1 MAHGAESPSSGGNG
15 MSHASRCAEGVGW
28 GRSGATVRRVGSLVG
43 AAVLGAMMGGCPAK
57 PPAPP
62 PAPAPTPAPPA
73 KVVKDPSK
81 VLEASRKALGEA
93 VALSYSAGVE
103 GQGAL
108 KDKVDAYTA
117 QVIAAKVQAEGGGW
131 KLYLRG
137 ACRPADPQTLPSEFE
152 IGYDG
157 STVRSLRPL
166 EQAVYERDNVVEMDE
181 LAVFLGGQSVKPPV
195 AWELL
200 GEVPLDAK
208 GGTLAFEGQE
218 KADGVICD
226 VVRITPAAEGGAP
239 AAGDTS
245 EREAG
250 LRVYIAEH
258 DHLPRRIERLVT
270 LAGVD
275 GARVLKLDELKVT
288 TPERAEVSMV
298 SFVLEAP
305 SDFTHRTVQAALNK
319 PAGGD
324 AEPEPSDLDLAM
336 EPLAVGTPAPDWT
349 LPMPDGSKVSLSSHA
364 GKVVVLD
371 FWGTW
376 CPFCL
381 KAMPQIQ
388 KLHDAYKDKGVVVLG
403 LNTEND
409 PSADPAGFMKQKKYT
424 YGLVLNAEKVT
435 RPYRVFGFPTLYVIG
450 RDGNIA
456 LVEQGAKPDLY
467 ETVSRVIDEEL
478 GL

>member
-1 MAHGAESPSSGGNG
+1 MATT
-15 MSHASRCAEGVGW
+15 RL
-28 GRSGATVRRVGSLVG
+28 VRRTARAGGLVSAG
-43 AAVLGAMMGGCPAK
+43 VVLAAAMAGCPAK

-62 PAPAPTPAPPA
+62 PAPPPTPAPTPR
-73 KVVKDPSK
+73 VTKDPAK
-81 VLEASRKALGEA
+81 VLEASRGAIGEV
-93 VALSYSAGVE
+93 VAMSYSATVE
-103 GQGAL
+103 GAGAL
-108 KDKVDAYTA
+108 AGKVDAYSA

-131 KLYLRG
+131 KLYLKG
-137 ACRPADPQTLPSEFE
+137 GCRPVEAQASPTEFE

-181 LAVFLGGQSVKPPV
+181 LAVFLSGQSVKPPV

-200 GEVPLDAK
+200 SETPLDAK

-218 KADGVICD
+218 KADGVLCD
-226 VVRITPAAEGGAP
+226 VVRITPAAGAP
-239 AAGDTS
+239 GDGGKGGEAEDA

-250 LRVYIAEH
+250 LRVYVAEH
-258 DHLPRRIERLVT
+258 DHVPRRIERLVT
-270 LAGVD
+270 LGGVD
-275 GARVLKLDELKVT
+275 GARVLKLDEVKVT
-288 TPERAEVSMV
+288 TAARSEVAMV

-324 AEPEPSDLDLAM
+324 AEPVPSDLDLAM

-349 LPMPDGSKVSLSSHA
+349 LPTPEGGKVSLSSHA

-409 PSADPAGFMKQKKYT
+409 PSADPAGFMRQKKYT

-467 ETVSRVIDEEL
+467 ESVSRVIDAEL